1 MPDFQ
6 KEKLLVLEFLN
17 AIDNANDN
25 NLVEIIS
32 KYTSK
37 NFNMKC
43 THPFNELKGAD
54 KIAKYLWSPIKKSFK
69 PIQRRMD
76 IFYAGTNLVDNHSS
90 KWVVN
95 MGHLL
100 GSFNNPFL
108 GIEPTKK
115 Q

>member
-37 NFNMKC
+37 K
-43 THPFNELKGAD
+43 
-54 KIAKYLWSPIKKSFK
+54 
-69 PIQRRMD
+69 
-76 IFYAGTNLVDNHSS
+76 
-90 KWVVN
+90 
-95 MGHLL
+95 
-100 GSFNNPFL
+100 
-108 GIEPTKK
+108 
-115 Q
+115 

>member
-69 PIQRRMD
+69 EQVFGLPSTIARVLKPKELS
-76 IFYAGTNLVDNHSS
+76 I
-90 KWVVN
+90 WV
-95 MGHLL
+95 
-100 GSFNNPFL
+100 FL
-108 GIEPTKK
+108 
-115 Q
+115 

>member
-6 KEKLLVLEFLN
+6 KEKLLVLEFFN
-17 AIDNANDN
+17 AIDNADEN

-69 PIQRRMD
+69 PCLLYTSPSPRDGLLSRMP
-76 IFYAGTNLVDNHSS
+76 SS
-90 KWVVN
+90 A
-95 MGHLL
+95 
-100 GSFNNPFL
+100 
-108 GIEPTKK
+108 
-115 Q
+115 